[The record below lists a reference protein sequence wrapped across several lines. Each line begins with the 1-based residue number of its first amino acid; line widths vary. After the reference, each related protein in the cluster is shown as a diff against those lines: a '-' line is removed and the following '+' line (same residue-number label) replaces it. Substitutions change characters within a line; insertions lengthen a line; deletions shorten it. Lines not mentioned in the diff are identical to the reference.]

1 MAVDETIREQDV
13 AWAVRCGDPAFAD
26 WDSFTAWLESDPRHA
41 RAYDEILASVMD
53 AAEAMPPVPV
63 AQNDDEPAFGASRRR
78 WLGGALAAVLTGV
91 AAFGAWQLM
100 PGTYTVETA
109 PGETRMVELDGG
121 GQVLLAG
128 GTRMVFD
135 RSDPRAASLE
145 SGQALFTLRHDSARP
160 FTLTV
165 GEDTL
170 IDIGTV
176 FDVEHSGGRMT
187 VAVSEGAVA
196 FNPRGQNVRVDP
208 GRMLSSEAGSD
219 EYRVTSIPVGQV
231 GEWREGRLTFQD
243 ATLADVV
250 ADLSRAT
257 GIEFAVVERSADSRV
272 SGSLVVEPLRSDP
285 QALGPL
291 LGVSV
296 RYNGEAWE
304 IGQR

>member
-1 MAVDETIREQDV
+1 MALDETIREQAI
-13 AWAVRCGDPAFAD
+13 AWAVRAGDPAFDD
-26 WDSFTAWLESDPRHA
+26 WEAFTLWLEGDPRHA
-41 RAYDEILASVMD
+41 RAYDEVMASVTD
-53 AAEAMPPVPV
+53 AAETLPPVPV
-63 AQNDDEPAFGASRRR
+63 AENDDDPAFGASRRR

-91 AAFGAWQLM
+91 AAVGAWQLM

-128 GTRMVFD
+128 GTRIVFD

-145 SGQALFTLRHDSARP
+145 NGQALFTLHHDSSRP

-170 IDIGTV
+170 IDVGTV
-176 FDVEHSGGRMT
+176 FDVEHTGGRMT

-196 FNPRGQNVRVDP
+196 FNPRGQNVRVSP
-208 GRMLSSEAGSD
+208 GEMLSSEAGSD
-219 EYRVTSIPVGQV
+219 EYRVTSVPVDQV
-231 GEWREGRLTFQD
+231 GEWREGRLTFHD
-243 ATLADVV
+243 ATLAEVA

-257 GIEFAVVERSADSRV
+257 GVAFAVAERSGDGRV

-285 QALGPL
+285 RAVGPL

-296 RYNGEAWE
+296 RYDGEAWE
-304 IGQR
+304 IGPR